1 MFGNSHLRQVA
12 KPCRCTT
19 PATYI
24 VSPRVHHF
32 WDCILAQSLVHFF
45 TLTTGTLIERH
56 NLWLAIPPTP
66 VPPAVHVGDEVW
78 DVVCLAFVSALQEG
92 WVLLA
97 TSGDT
102 RPPCPVNIA
111 LAAVTASFWAY
122 LSSFASLGPA
132 ILANWAHLPPTHPF
146 LGWRDGHLVM
156 NRL

>member
-1 MFGNSHLRQVA
+1 M
-12 KPCRCTT
+12 
-19 PATYI
+19 
-24 VSPRVHHF
+24 
-32 WDCILAQSLVHFF
+32 
-45 TLTTGTLIERH
+45 
-56 NLWLAIPPTP
+56 
-66 VPPAVHVGDEVW
+66 W

-97 TSGDT
+97 TSSDT

-111 LAAVTASFWAY
+111 LAAVTASFWAH

-146 LGWRDGHLVM
+146 LGWRDGHLVV